1 MAFESFF
8 LKAVIY
14 LTAALVAVVLGK
26 RLGLG
31 AVLGYL
37 LAGAAVGPWGLDLLG
52 HQGNEIGH
60 FAEFGVVMML
70 FLIGLELRPTMLWQ
84 MRSAILGLGSM
95 QVIGSALAVGGIVMA
110 FGLGW
115 KPALGIG
122 LILAMSSTAIVLQTL
137 AEKGLLK
144 TEAGQNSFSV
154 LLFQDIAVIP
164 IIAALPLL
172 GSGAAKTEGA
182 HGGAD
187 AWMAHLPGWSQALIT
202 FGAVIAIIAIGRVAM
217 RHVFHA
223 VAKTRQREAFT
234 AVALLVVIGVALL
247 MTKVGLSPALG
258 AFVAGVVL
266 ASSEY
271 RHELESDLEP
281 FKGLLLGIFFL
292 GVGSGI
298 DFGYIGQNTGL
309 VIGGAIGLILIKGA
323 VLFGLSMV
331 NGYNCRQ
338 SVLFSASLAAGGE
351 FAFVLIAL
359 SLSAGVFGVEI
370 ARPLIAIV
378 ALSMATTPLLILAAR
393 SYISR
398 KIDST
403 VPEREPDVTDEG
415 NPVIICGF
423 GRFGHAVGRLLR
435 TSGYG
440 CTILDND
447 SDQVE
452 LLRNLGIPVFY
463 GDANRPDILGIA
475 GAAHAKILVIALK
488 DETATL
494 SIVETARRHFP
505 HLQIFIRAFSRVE
518 AYAFLNAGEQHI
530 YRETMGS
537 SLQMS
542 CDILETLGVSA
553 YSAKRAAKAY
563 FKGDE
568 ETVRKMAP
576 HRDEDEEGYA
586 SAAREAVRSLDELLR
601 NDLER
606 STPSHGHKRMG
617 LE

>member
-1 MAFESFF
+1 MAFENVFVQ
-8 LKAVIY
+8 AVIY
-14 LTAALVAVVLGK
+14 LTAALVAIVLGK

-37 LAGAAVGPWGLDLLG
+37 VAGAAIGPWGLNLLG
-52 HQGNEIGH
+52 HQGDEVSH

-95 QVIGSALAVGGIVMA
+95 QVIGSAIAVGGIAMA

-115 KPALGIG
+115 KPALAIG

-172 GSGAAKTEGA
+172 GSGAAKAEDA
-182 HGGAD
+182 HGAAD
-187 AWMAHLPGWSQALIT
+187 TWMAHLPGWGQALIT
-202 FGAVIAIIAIGRVAM
+202 FGAVVLIIAVGRVAM
-217 RHVFHA
+217 RQVFHA

-281 FKGLLLGIFFL
+281 FKGLLLGVFFL
-292 GVGSGI
+292 SVGAGI
-298 DFGYIGQNTGL
+298 DFGYIASNSAL
-309 VIGGAIGLILIKGA
+309 VIGGAIGLILVKGA
-323 VLFGLSMV
+323 VLFLLSMA
-331 NGYNCRQ
+331 NGYKCRQ

-351 FAFVLIAL
+351 FAFVLISL
-359 SLSAGVFGVEI
+359 SLSAGVFTGET
-370 ARPLIAIV
+370 ARAVVAIV

-398 KIDST
+398 KIETT

-463 GDANRPDILGIA
+463 GDADRPDILSIA

-488 DETATL
+488 DEAATL

-518 AYAFLNAGEQHI
+518 AYAYLNAGEDHI

-568 ETVRKMAP
+568 EVVRKMAV
-576 HRDEDEEGYA
+576 HRDEDDAEGYA

-601 NDLER
+601 NDLE
-606 STPSHGHKRMG
+606 SSSHKRMG